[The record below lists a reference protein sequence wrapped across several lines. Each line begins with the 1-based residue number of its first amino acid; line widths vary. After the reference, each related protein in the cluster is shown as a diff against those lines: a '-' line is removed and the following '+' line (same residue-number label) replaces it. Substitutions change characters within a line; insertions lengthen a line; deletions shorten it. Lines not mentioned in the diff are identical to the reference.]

1 MLSRLRRMRGEIREA
16 GSVRVWALYLPGPG
30 PWLMSWLRKKW
41 VLWRNPHAHIEFQGP
56 VYLGPR
62 FSLHMPKGGTFI
74 VAGGVD
80 FRRGFRA
87 ELGPTARVTIGPAC
101 TFTHDVILS
110 IDTRLDI
117 GARCQIGQGCYVI
130 DGNHRYRDLTVP
142 FLDQGYD
149 YRPIR
154 IEDDAV
160 ILSKVTVVNSIGRR
174 SIVGA
179 NSVVTKPVPPYCVVG
194 GVPARVID
202 YFGPPGEAP
211 IERSASSTAT
221 SG

>member
-1 MLSRLRRMRGEIREA
+1 
-16 GSVRVWALYLPGPG
+16 
-30 PWLMSWLRKKW
+30 MSWLRKKW
-41 VLWRNPHAHIEFQGP
+41 VLFRNPHAHIEFQGP

-87 ELGPTARVTIGPAC
+87 ELGPDARVTIGPAC
-101 TFTHDVILS
+101 TFTHDVIFS
-110 IDTRLDI
+110 IDTTLEI
-117 GARCQIGQGCYVI
+117 GARCQVGQGCYVI
-130 DGNHRYRDLTVP
+130 DGNHRYRDITRP

-160 ILSKVTVVNSIGRR
+160 ILSKVTIVNSVGHR

-179 NSVVTKPVPPYCVVG
+179 NSVVTRPVPPYCVVG

-202 YFGPPGEAP
+202 YFGPPGQEPA
-211 IERSASSTAT
+211 ELTSRSASRVAT

>member
-1 MLSRLRRMRGEIREA
+1 MLRRAVAAARRMRGEIREA
-16 GSVRVWALYLPGPG
+16 GDWRVWLMYLPGPG
-30 PWLMSWLRKKW
+30 PWLMSALRKRW
-41 VLWRNPHAHIEFQGP
+41 VIWRNPHAHIEFQGP

-87 ELGPTARVTIGPAC
+87 ELGPSARVEIGPAC

-110 IDTRLDI
+110 IDTTLKI
-117 GARCQIGQGCYVI
+117 GARCQIGQGCYII
-130 DGNHRYRDLTVP
+130 DGNHRYRDLTIP

-149 YRPIR
+149 YRPIE
-154 IEDDAV
+154 IADDAV
-160 ILSKVTVVNSIGRR
+160 ILSKVTVVNSIGHR

-179 NSVVTKPVPPYCVVG
+179 NSVVTRPIPPYCVFG
-194 GVPARVID
+194 GVPAREIS
-202 YFGPPGEAP
+202 YFGPPD
-211 IERSASSTAT
+211 RSDSSTST